1 VIYDSTF
8 LIALERKRTR
18 AAAVNFLARHLDE
31 PARVPVI
38 VLGELAVGYSS
49 LEELRHNLDPAYIV
63 EPLTE
68 EIAWLASRVQETL
81 ARQGRPIGEN
91 DTWIAGFALYFHEP
105 LISRDT
111 DYASVVAAGFP
122 LDWRHTW

>member
-18 AAAVNFLARHLDE
+18 AAALNFLARHLDE

-38 VLGELAVGYSS
+38 VLGELAVGYNS
-49 LEELRHNLDPAYIV
+49 LEELRHTLDPAYIV

-81 ARQGRPIGEN
+81 ARQGRLIGEN
-91 DTWIAGFALYFHEP
+91 DTWIAGFALHFHEP
-105 LISRDT
+105 LVSRDT
-111 DYASVVAAGFP
+111 DYAKVVAAGFP
-122 LDWRHTW
+122 LDWRHAW